1 MVNFN
6 VNVDADIAGTAFL
19 RFQGPPVF
27 RSQSSVKE
35 SIREDDEAD
44 VGHVAFPE
52 GPVADVDVDV
62 DSDGTDAD
70 ADADADADTDDEVSR
85 FLDSVAAGA
94 QSHCPAKLHKELS
107 ALHKVID
114 ERGDLEDIDL
124 LDVLYACGVENPQDR
139 MHQLMR
145 KIDTDG
151 DQKISRDELEFA
163 MKLWGQ
169 RTTHCVHPTRDSP
182 RTI

>member
-1 MVNFN
+1 MVNCN
-6 VNVDADIAGTAFL
+6 ANVDADIAGTEFL
-19 RFQGPPVF
+19 RLQGPPVF

-35 SIREDDEAD
+35 SILEDDEAD
-44 VGHVAFPE
+44 VGDVAFPE

-62 DSDGTDAD
+62 DSDGTDT
-70 ADADADADTDDEVSR
+70 DTDDEVSK
-85 FLDSVAAGA
+85 FLNSVAVGA
-94 QSHCPAKLHKELS
+94 QSHCPAELHKELS

-114 ERGDLEDIDL
+114 EKGDLEDIDL
-124 LDVLYACGVENPQDR
+124 LDVLYACGVESPQER

-169 RTTHCVHPTRDSP
+169 RTTYCLHPTRDSP
-182 RTI
+182 RML